1 MMRCAVFAAL
11 ACLAGAS
18 FADDVIRLSE
28 PVAVTDDYE
37 VFGSVVDDMGEPVRL
52 SEIVANEGEYAGKEV
67 AVEARVD
74 KVCRK
79 KGCFFIAQDGDAIA
93 RITFVDYSFFV
104 PTDSGGKDVTIVGT
118 FDRKEVSEKQAKHYA
133 KDMGENPEAV
143 EGPRFEYAIV
153 ARSVVIPKS

>member
-1 MMRCAVFAAL
+1 MMRFAVFAVL

-37 VFGSVVDDMGEPVRL
+37 VFGSVVEDMADPVRL
-52 SEIVANEGEYAGKEV
+52 SDVVANEGDFAGKEIAV
-67 AVEARVD
+67 AARVD

-79 KGCFFIAQDGDAIA
+79 KGCFFIAQDGDAVA

-118 FDRKEVSEKQAKHYA
+118 FDRKEISEKQAKHYA

-153 ARSVVIPKS
+153 ARSVIIPKS